1 VRCEGNGSIAKAH
14 GGIAQEAERKGS
26 YRSPQGSGVRLKHF
40 KNDFIEIASGSIC
53 MMIKNKGMRSTRRLA
68 ILAVSSLAAV
78 VAISLPMTAL
88 AAAACP
94 TDLGLSQAGKL
105 VMSVNATIPPKQY
118 IDKDGKLKG
127 LHIDLGN
134 EIAKR
139 LCLQPVYMN
148 VAFEAQIPGLQNK
161 RWDMINT
168 GLYYTADRAKLMQ
181 LIPYTINA
189 LALIVPSGNP
199 MKVKSP
205 EDLAG
210 HAVGTEIAGFEEKKL
225 REVNAQMVSKGL
237 KPMDIRV
244 FNTYGDVFQALGS
257 RQIDAV
263 FAGDAVGKYYQ
274 EQGQFTMAVTG
285 LYPGSPGAFATANPK
300 LAAAVVTALDAM
312 RADGTYAKLMDADG
326 ATKIESWTEWKG
338 HFASY
343 YFPG

>member
-1 VRCEGNGSIAKAH
+1 
-14 GGIAQEAERKGS
+14 
-26 YRSPQGSGVRLKHF
+26 
-40 KNDFIEIASGSIC
+40 
-53 MMIKNKGMRSTRRLA
+53 MMNSSKMHSTRRLA
-68 ILAVSSLAAV
+68 LRAISSLTAY
-78 VAISLPMTAL
+78 VALALPMATSAS
-88 AAAACP
+88 AACP
-94 TDLGLSQAGKL
+94 TDLGLSQPGKL
-105 VMSVNATIPPKQY
+105 VMSINATIPPKQY

-181 LIPYTINA
+181 LIPYTENA
-189 LALIVPSGNP
+189 LALIVPAGNP
-199 MKVKSP
+199 MKVKAP

-210 HAVGTEIAGFEEKKL
+210 RVVGTEIAGFEEKKL
-225 REVNAQMVSKGL
+225 REVNAQMVAKGL
-237 KPMDIRV
+237 KSMDIRV

-285 LYPGSPGAFATANPK
+285 LYPGTPAAFATDNPK
-300 LAAAVVTALDAM
+300 LAAAIVTALDEM

-326 ATKIESWTEWKG
+326 ATKIDSWKEWKG